1 MENTGSEQ
9 TDATATGPSEVAA
22 QEPEQE
28 QTAAEVETVSEVEP
42 AAEVETVAEVK
53 PRKPKRKKAAPATV
67 DANSTAPFWPLIRS
81 AKARHVFSRG
91 EAVAGK
97 VQQLT
102 EGAVV
107 VDLFGK
113 AQAVADSQE
122 PRAPMQLPGQTA
134 EPSTSEPQAQTTPP
148 LSEEPLAVGDIFRG
162 NIIAISE
169 SGHIGLFNRILDE
182 EGVKQRLQ
190 QAREQHTHV
199 QGVVY
204 GFNRGGFDVLID
216 GVRAFCPARGMALQV
231 IADPHVFIGQKLDFV
246 VSSSK
251 ERQDA
256 VIVSRRPILEH
267 DALERAKEV
276 IGQLNVGDVLSGTVT
291 EVRDFGIFVDI
302 GGVQGLVHASQLSYD
317 RMQRPQDVA
326 NVGDQV
332 EVNVLEVLEPQRK
345 KERHERVS
353 LSLKALQSD
362 PWKEHSDWLREGVP
376 RKGKV
381 TKLTDFGAFVELA
394 PAIEGLLHVS
404 EFGPPGSSNPP
415 VKEGEEL
422 DVILERLDRKTRRI
436 TLSRLSEQEAK
447 AIAEAQAQGQEFV
460 RPRQLKPGS
469 QVEVRVT
476 RTSREGAEVQ
486 VVGVVGKRGRGF
498 ISSREMGPSEGSSR
512 EKTWEP
518 GNQVMVKVVRIDR
531 DGALQCSRKGYL
543 NDEEKRAVKDYRKE
557 ASKQSLGTLGDLLRE
572 KLGQ

>member
-1 MENTGSEQ
+1 MENTGSEH
-9 TDATATGPSEVAA
+9 TEADAPGASEVPAP
-22 QEPEQE
+22 QPEQ
-28 QTAAEVETVSEVEP
+28 QAAAE
-42 AAEVETVAEVK
+42 AK
-53 PRKPKRKKAAPATV
+53 PRKPKRKKAAAASV

-91 EAVAGK
+91 EVVAGK
-97 VQQLT
+97 VQYLT

-107 VDLFGK
+107 IDLFGK

-122 PRAPMQLPGQTA
+122 PRAPLQLPGLTA
-134 EPSTSEPQAQTTPP
+134 EAPTADPTPP
-148 LSEEPLAVGDIFRG
+148 QTEEPLAVGDIFRG
-162 NIIAISE
+162 NIAAISE
-169 SGHIGLFNRILDE
+169 SGHIGLFNRVLDE
-182 EGVKQRLQ
+182 EGVKHRLQ
-190 QAREQHTHV
+190 QAREQHAHV

-231 IADPHVFIGQKLDFV
+231 ITDPQVYIGQKLDFV

-256 VIVSRRPILEH
+256 VIVTRRPILEQ

-276 IGQLNVGDVLSGTVT
+276 IGQLKVGDVLSGTVT

-317 RMQRPQDVA
+317 RMQRPHDVA
-326 NVGDQV
+326 VVGDQV
-332 EVNVLEVLEPQRK
+332 EVKVLEVLEPQRK

-353 LSLKALQSD
+353 LSLKALQND
-362 PWKEHSDWLREGVP
+362 PWQEHSEWLREGMA

-404 EFGPPGSSNPP
+404 EFGPKGASNVA
-415 VKEGEEL
+415 VKEGDEL

-436 TLSRLSEQEAK
+436 TLSRLSEQDAK
-447 AIAEAQAQGQEFV
+447 AIADAQAQGQEFV
-460 RPRQLKPGS
+460 RPRQFKPGN

-476 RTSREGAEVQ
+476 KTSREGAEVQ

-518 GNQVMVKVVRIDR
+518 GNQLMVKVVRIDR
-531 DGALQCSRKGYL
+531 DGTLQCSRKGYL